1 VNSTGTIVA
10 VVGVIIIIV
19 AAINHFAHFLFDGTQ
34 HIDIYIGV
42 VGLVVLAIGGFM
54 AMRKAA

>member
-1 VNSTGTIVA
+1 MNSTGLIVA

-19 AAINHFAHFLFDGTQ
+19 GLANHFAHFLFNGTQ

-42 VGLVVLAIGGFM
+42 VGLVIAVIGGVM
-54 AMRKAA
+54 AMRKA